1 MSRPASPPSTTRV
14 PDVRKGDTVLIL
26 RGKDASKRGTV
37 ERIVR
42 PDRVVIEGLNVAK
55 KHQKPRQRT
64 NQSDRVPQLQQGG
77 IIDVA
82 QPLHMSNVMVVCG
95 RCDRPTRVAHAMVEA
110 GKAVRVC
117 RRCGEPLEVVGK

>member
-1 MSRPASPPSTTRV
+1 MSRPASPPTKTRV

-42 PDRVVIEGLNVAK
+42 PDRVVIDGLNIAK
-55 KHQKPRQRT
+55 KHTKPRSRT
-64 NQSDRVPQLQQGG
+64 NQGDRVPQMQQGG

-82 QPLHMSNVMVVCG
+82 QPLNMSNVMIVCG
-95 RCDRPTRVAHAMVEA
+95 RCDQPTRVAHAVLES
-110 GKAVRVC
+110 GKTIRVC
-117 RRCGEPLEVVGK
+117 RRCGEPLEVVK

>member
-1 MSRPASPPSTTRV
+1 MSRPASPPTKTRV

-42 PDRVVIEGLNVAK
+42 PDRVVIEGLNIAK

-64 NQSDRVPQLQQGG
+64 NQGDRVPQMQQGG
-77 IIDVA
+77 IIEVA
-82 QPLHMSNVMVVCG
+82 QPLNMSNVMIVCG
-95 RCDRPTRVAHAMVEA
+95 RCDQPTRVSHAVQSN
-110 GKAVRVC
+110 GKSIRVC
-117 RRCGEPLEVVGK
+117 RRCGEPLEVVK

>member
-1 MSRPASPPSTTRV
+1 MAIRTAEPRRPKV
-14 PDVRKGDTVLIL
+14 PEIRKGDTVLIL
-26 RGKDASKRGTV
+26 TGKDASKRGTV

-82 QPLHMSNVMVVCG
+82 QPLHMSNVMIVCG
-95 RCDRPTRVAHAMVEA
+95 RCDRPTRVAHAKAEG
-110 GKAVRVC
+110 GKGVRVC
-117 RRCGEPLEVVGK
+117 RRCGEPLEVVAK